1 MLENQSEK
9 DNNRYQDYEDYTDSS
24 LTKAQA
30 RINLANSRQ
39 QVKEGKILIDT
50 LERRNLDLE
59 IEKVEADLGLLREQ
73 LVQAQQW
80 EKDVADGPSAE
91 EIALAKH
98 RLDSAQSVVDS
109 AQTAL
114 NSPVLIAPFDG
125 VIVDSS
131 LKKRQLALSGQQ
143 AVVLADTTQ
152 WLVETNDLTEIDK
165 VGVQIGQAVTITSDA
180 LPDLEIS
187 GEVLQISDF
196 YQENRGDITYKTLIH
211 LEPMD
216 AALFWGMTVLIDFK
230 SN

>member
-1 MLENQSEK
+1 MLSDK
-9 DNNRYQDYEDYTDSS
+9 PNNDRHSV
-24 LTKAQA
+24 L
-30 RINLANSRQ
+30 L
-39 QVKEGKILIDT
+39 QV
-50 LERRNLDLE
+50 
-59 IEKVEADLGLLREQ
+59 LLWIFFTE
-73 LVQAQQW
+73 
-80 EKDVADGPSAE
+80 
-91 EIALAKH
+91 
-98 RLDSAQSVVDS
+98 
-109 AQTAL
+109 T
-114 NSPVLIAPFDG
+114 
-125 VIVDSS
+125 
-131 LKKRQLALSGQQ
+131 Q